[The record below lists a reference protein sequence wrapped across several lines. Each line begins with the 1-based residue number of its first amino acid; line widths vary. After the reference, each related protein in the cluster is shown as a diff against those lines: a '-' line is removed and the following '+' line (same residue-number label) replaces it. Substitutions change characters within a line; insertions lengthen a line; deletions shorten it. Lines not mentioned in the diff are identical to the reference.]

1 MTNYNDSKMKRTN
14 IISAILAAFAFVS
27 CVDLDTAPY
36 NSIAQGNFWQ
46 TEEDAKK
53 AVMGVYAQLK
63 NQGAFGYMPLW
74 DTYSDI
80 AHGPASPLEVGTYTA
95 NEAFLVQNW
104 QDSWDGVH
112 RANTVIKNVSGM
124 DIDQTVKNNILG
136 EAYFLRALYYFHL
149 TDFFG
154 SVPLYDETWDISEK
168 FMDMLLP
175 RNTAEE
181 CWNFIKEDCTRA
193 IGLLPLSWDS
203 ANYGRATIGSA
214 YALRGKAHLYCKE
227 WEEAIA
233 DFEEIV
239 YNKTNNYGYALYDD
253 YNALFQTAG
262 PIPGNHEEVFT
273 IQNLGNVGALY
284 GMEFPMLYGS
294 RGTYG
299 SGRTTC
305 MPSVKLAD
313 MYEWKDGKPFNW
325 NDVISG
331 FNESTEIK
339 KEAFEATLNEELTDF
354 AEVPDTALLGET
366 YRGRDPRLCINLI
379 VPYSWYDGYVGSETK
394 RQIFAIASG
403 VTAAN
408 GFIQARDWRV
418 YIYRKFVPTGDM
430 NGLVT
435 DRRHS
440 PVNFS
445 IIRFADVL
453 LMLSEAY
460 NEDGQIANAVRE
472 LNKVRQRPSVNM
484 PELNSGPEWLAV
496 TSQEEM
502 RERIMNERAYELAG
516 EGHRFSDLRR
526 WGVAEEILDGRQ
538 EVDLMGN
545 TLFTRTFES
554 RNNLWPLPSEETTNN
569 PALLPNNPGW

>member
-1 MTNYNDSKMKRTN
+1 MKKTK
-14 IISAILAAFAFVS
+14 ISTAALAGLALVS
-27 CVDLDTAPY
+27 CVALDKSPY
-36 NSIAQGNFWQ
+36 DVVAQGNFWK
-46 TEEDAKK
+46 TEADAEK

-63 NQGAFGYMPLW
+63 DMGAFGYMPLW

-80 AHGPASPLEVGTYTA
+80 AHGPGSALEVGTYTA
-95 NEAFLVQNW
+95 NEDFLVQNW
-104 QDSWDGVH
+104 QSTWDGVN
-112 RANTVIKNVSGM
+112 RANTVIKNVGLM
-124 DIDQTVKNNILG
+124 DIDGTVKDNVLG

-149 TDFFG
+149 VDFFG
-154 SVPLYDETWDISEK
+154 SVPIYDESWDVSEK

-175 RNTAEE
+175 RNTPEE
-181 CWNFIKEDCTRA
+181 CWRFIVDDCTRA
-193 IGLLPLSWDS
+193 IRLLPLSWDG
-203 ANYGRATIGSA
+203 ADYGRATKGAA
-214 YALRGKAHLYCKE
+214 YALRGKAHLYRRE
-227 WEEAIA
+227 WKEAIA

-239 YNKTNNYGYALYDD
+239 YDRTADYGYELYDD

-262 PIPGNHEEVFT
+262 PVPGSREEVFA
-273 IQNLGNVGALY
+273 IQNLGDVGALY

-305 MPSVKLAD
+305 MPTVKMAD
-313 MYEWKDGKPFNW
+313 MYEWKDGRPFDW
-325 NDVISG
+325 DEVIPG
-331 FNESTEIK
+331 FNESGEVRKST
-339 KEAFEATLNEELTDF
+339 FESTLNESLTGF
-354 AEVPDTALLGET
+354 AEVPDTALLGSI
-366 YRGRDPRLCINLI
+366 YRNRDPRLNFNLI
-379 VPYSWYDGYVGSETK
+379 VPYSWYEGYVGSESK
-394 RQIFAIASG
+394 WQIFAIASG

-418 YIYRKFVPTGDM
+418 YIYRKFVPVGDM
-430 NGLVT
+430 NGKMS

-460 NEDGQIANAVRE
+460 NEDGQLDNAVRE
-472 LNKVRQRPSVNM
+472 LNKVRARPSVDM
-484 PELNSGPEWLAV
+484 PGLNSGPEWLAV
-496 TSQEEM
+496 DSREEM
-502 RERIMNERAYELAG
+502 RRRIMDERAYELVG

-526 WGVAEEILDGRQ
+526 WGIAEEVLDGRQ

-545 TLFTRTFES
+545 TLFTRSFDS
-554 RNNLWPLPSEETTNN
+554 RNNLWPVPSEETANN

>member
-1 MTNYNDSKMKRTN
+1 MKKHN
-14 IISAILAAFAFVS
+14 IISILFAGVVMAA
-27 CVDLDTAPY
+27 CVDLNTAPY
-36 NSIAQGNFWQ
+36 DSIAQGNFWK

-53 AVMGVYAQLK
+53 AIMGVYAQLK
-63 NQGAFGYMPLW
+63 DQGAFGYMPLW

-80 AHGPASPLEVGTYTA
+80 AHGPGSALEIGTYTA
-95 NEAFLVQNW
+95 NEDFIVSNW
-104 QDSWDGVH
+104 KDSWDGVH

-124 DIDQTVKNNILG
+124 QIDQTVKNNILG

-149 TDFFG
+149 VDFFG
-154 SVPLYDETWDISEK
+154 SVPLYDESWDVSES

-175 RNTAEE
+175 RDTPED
-181 CWNFIKEDCTRA
+181 CWNFIKEDCRKA
-193 IGLLPLSWDS
+193 IGLLPLEWDA

-227 WEEAIA
+227 WKEAIS

-239 YNKTNNYGYALYDD
+239 YNKTNNYNYELYAD

-262 PIPGNHEEVFT
+262 PISGNREEVFT

-284 GMEFPMLYGS
+284 GMEFPLIYGT

-313 MYEWKDGKPFNW
+313 MYEWKTGEPFDW
-325 NDVISG
+325 NEQIPG
-331 FNESTEIK
+331 FNESNDVK
-339 KEAFEATLNEELTDF
+339 RAAFESKLNEDWTAF
-354 AEVPDTALLGET
+354 SSVPDTALLGYI
-366 YRGRDPRLCINLI
+366 YRNRDPRLSQTMI
-379 VPYSWYDGYVGSETK
+379 VPYSWYNGYVGDSPK
-394 RQIFAIASG
+394 MQIYAIAAG

-408 GFIQARDWRV
+408 GFIQGRGWNT
-418 YIYRKFVPTGDM
+418 YLYRKFVPTGDM
-430 NGLVT
+430 NGLLT

-460 NEDGQIANAVRE
+460 NEDNQLGKAVIE
-472 LNKVRQRPSVNM
+472 LNKVRARKSTSM
-484 PELNSGPEWLAV
+484 PGLNSGPDYLKID
-496 TSQEEM
+496 SQDDM
-502 RERIMNERAYELAG
+502 RERIRNERAYELAG

-526 WGVAEEILDGRQ
+526 WGIAEELLNGRS
-538 EVDLMGN
+538 ECEITGTV
-545 TLFTRTFES
+545 LFTRKFES